1 MQKNPGFLINFKA
14 FLANQQGA
22 NFLGITG
29 PYKSAETGP
38 G

>member
-1 MQKNPGFLINFKA
+1 MQKKPGFLIGFKG
-14 FLANQQGA
+14 FLANQQWA

-29 PYKSAETGP
+29 PCKSAETGP